1 VRDNS
6 NIDRDRSHRVDR
18 EIAKI
23 ADRQQINITR
33 AQLISVGVDDDGIRY
48 RRRKG
53 NLYLIHRAV
62 YSVGRPARLGPE
74 RASAA
79 VLACGGGAALADE
92 AAAASWGFRKWPYPP
107 YTVFDER
114 ERRHKGINTRRVK
127 LHPKDIRR
135 HEGIRVTSPARTA
148 LDLAAHLP
156 DKQLKRAIDEA
167 RMSPTAR
174 LTLNQLR
181 DVVARYPHHPGAKR
195 VRWFLG
201 ITQEEPNRSGY
212 EDEFDEF
219 CEERGFPR
227 PRRLDHALG
236 RVRRRRQQRT
246 GGDAARARHPN
257 PADQAPAL
265 RGEPGS
271 RGEKAAQ
278 DPRAAPARERAR
290 GLGAGTQPVSRPDC
304 PAAARARGR
313 SPPRSERESS
323 PRG

>member
-181 DVVARYPHHPGAKR
+181 GVVARYPHHPGAKR

-227 PRRLDHALG
+227 PVTNRVMHGYRIDKFFVDENVAVELDGWITHSDEFADDDNNEQEATLLEHGIPTLRIKRRRFEENPDREERRLRRILE
-236 RVRRRRQQRT
+236 RRRR
-246 GGDAARARHPN
+246 
-257 PADQAPAL
+257 
-265 RGEPGS
+265 E
-271 RGEKAAQ
+271 
-278 DPRAAPARERAR
+278 R
-290 GLGAGTQPVSRPDC
+290 GL
-304 PAAARARGR
+304 AAY
-313 SPPRSERESS
+313 
-323 PRG
+323 